1 MVAARII
8 LDRLVPPRKGRPV
21 PLGLPTVTTAGD
33 LLAAQRVVIEGLATG
48 DLTPEEAS
56 AVSSVLE
63 GHRKM
68 VETEELAARLQ
79 RLEERVGAGR

>member
-8 LDRLVPPRKGRPV
+8 LDRLIPPRKGRPV
-21 PLGLPTVTTAGD
+21 PLGLPAVTTAGD
-33 LLAAQRVVIEGLATG
+33 LLAAQRVVIEGLAAG

-63 GHRKM
+63 GTVR
-68 VETEELAARLQ
+68 
-79 RLEERVGAGR
+79 